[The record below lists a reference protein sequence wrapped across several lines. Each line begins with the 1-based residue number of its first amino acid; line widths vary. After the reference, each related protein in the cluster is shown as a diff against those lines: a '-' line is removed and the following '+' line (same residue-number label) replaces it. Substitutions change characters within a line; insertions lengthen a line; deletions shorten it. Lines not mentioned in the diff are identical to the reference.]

1 MIMAFASIHSP
12 SKSSSIVDKLSRGN
26 VFFYRALYILRSMQ
40 PTDVTLESVQAT
52 LLVAQYVQGTQ
63 RSAQTW
69 SIASS
74 AIYGAL
80 QIGLWRQPTVEGLGM
95 SPLEAEVR
103 KRTCMTFGR
112 PPIIPNS
119 YMDCELPLDVPLE
132 SLAINAERKTAKRP
146 ASTISGARLFL
157 ETSKLNTILGQVI
170 EKLYGGNL
178 DRSPSPRLS
187 QQLQDVL
194 GIDQQLAEWKCG
206 LPAGLE
212 ILKGSNIIDI
222 DLHSSTESLRFRV
235 VMSLRYHSL
244 TTLLHRKVLEWLLEC
259 SGSTMSGPGITD
271 FLHTVINGSIDMCIN
286 SARDTISVIA
296 SISDHHILLPIWWYS
311 VYYVLNSALVLFA
324 VFLLPMRRL
333 SVRPT
338 CTNSEILASL
348 KLAYETLN
356 SLGSGTWI
364 VIRCRKLLYKL
375 VSIVESFDLCTRD
388 STGDFEDFFS
398 ELVRPGLAAF
408 PLSVSDWNSLPI
420 DDGFGVDLYNLEFNG
435 GTGLELPLE
444 GAM

>member
-1 MIMAFASIHSP
+1 M
-12 SKSSSIVDKLSRGN
+12 
-26 VFFYRALYILRSMQ
+26 
-40 PTDVTLESVQAT
+40 
-52 LLVAQYVQGTQ
+52 
-63 RSAQTW
+63 
-69 SIASS
+69 
-74 AIYGAL
+74 
-80 QIGLWRQPTVEGLGM
+80 
-95 SPLEAEVR
+95 
-103 KRTCMTFGR
+103 
-112 PPIIPNS
+112 
-119 YMDCELPLDVPLE
+119 
-132 SLAINAERKTAKRP
+132 
-146 ASTISGARLFL
+146 
-157 ETSKLNTILGQVI
+157 I

-311 VYYVLNSALVLFA
+311 VYYGIKAVIRPHDMLFRGM
-324 VFLLPMRRL
+324 LQK
-333 SVRPT
+333 
-338 CTNSEILASL
+338 TNSFIHQ
-348 KLAYETLN
+348 
-356 SLGSGTWI
+356 
-364 VIRCRKLLYKL
+364 C
-375 VSIVESFDLCTRD
+375 
-388 STGDFEDFFS
+388 
-398 ELVRPGLAAF
+398 
-408 PLSVSDWNSLPI
+408 
-420 DDGFGVDLYNLEFNG
+420 
-435 GTGLELPLE
+435 
-444 GAM
+444 